1 MKKVGMN
8 MLVKALAL
16 PLLAVPL
23 LSSCMVENENPEN
36 KFNTSSN
43 EPAANY
49 RVIGKVTDVEGDPIA
64 GIRVIADY
72 STDVVYR
79 ADTLYTD
86 RDGQY
91 SKFLTTPRVSSF
103 YMSFDDIDGQAN
115 GGEFEPRSERVNPI
129 RTEISSGY
137 FGGSYVVSLNAT
149 LKRK

>member
-8 MLVKALAL
+8 MFVKALAL
-16 PLLAVPL
+16 PLLAAPL
-23 LSSCMVENENPEN
+23 FSSCMVENENPEDG
-36 KFNTSSN
+36 FNASSN
-43 EPAANY
+43 EPIANY
-49 RVIGKVTDVEGDPIA
+49 QVIGKVTDVEGGPIS

-91 SKFLTTPRVSSF
+91 SKFLTIPRVGSF
-103 YMSFDDIDGQAN
+103 YMSFADIDGNEN
-115 GGEFEPRSERVNPI
+115 GGEFEPKSERVNPI

-137 FGGSYVVSLNAT
+137 FGGSYVVSLNAA

>member
-1 MKKVGMN
+1 MN

-23 LSSCMVENENPEN
+23 LVSCMVENEDPEN

-43 EPAANY
+43 EPIANY
-49 RVIGKVTDVEGDPIA
+49 QVTGKVTDGDGNPIS

-72 STDVVYR
+72 STNVVYH
-79 ADTLYTD
+79 ADTLYTG

-91 SKFLTTPRVSSF
+91 SKFMAIPRVESF
-103 YMSFDDIDGQAN
+103 YMSFTDIDGQAN
-115 GGEFEPRSERVNPI
+115 GGEFEFASERVNPI

-137 FGGSYVVSLNAT
+137 FGGSYIVSLNVK
-149 LKRK
+149 LKKK